1 MRTHAAPAPTTV
13 APDAQPMVSRAESI
27 RRFRIL
33 PVDLTEQNGY
43 LTPTLKVKRA
53 LVHKDFAADIE
64 ELYR

>member
-1 MRTHAAPAPTTV
+1 MRVGTHPQLSLGV
-13 APDAQPMVSRAESI
+13 DRQHQRRAESI

-43 LTPTLKVKRA
+43 LTPTMKVKRA
-53 LVHKDFAADIE
+53 MVHKDFAADIE